1 MKNVAFLLVML
12 LVISSICLT
21 SCGSKESNQSTS
33 SKNVSSNSQ
42 SSNSEGNDNNQED
55 NNTGD
60 GEYTYEPVDFEI
72 SASVNFLNGE
82 DYGVF
87 VDETANSSC
96 NYGLVNTD
104 GKVTIDSFDEVSSPK
119 DGYVVCKDAEE
130 KYSLY
135 TVDGKMM
142 IKPMYINMTTPSD
155 GYVLCQKPN
164 GNIVISTVTGK
175 IVKEFNFSIK
185 KGEMDTDDLLR
196 HFKLEPFSEGL
207 AFFSLDGMSLC
218 VDTKGNDIF
227 ETELELKHPYVDGY
241 AVFYERGEN
250 SEGYLV
256 GLDTKGKE
264 VWRKSIYYD
273 HSGDLYFYDEGDI
286 KNIILYKSSKNK
298 MFGAIYTSGK
308 EILPCKYDEL
318 SYPGNNK
325 IGFKKYGLWGYMDYN
340 GNEVI
345 KPQFTYAKGFTGGV
359 ALVKTKDG
367 DYGII
372 NEDGDVQ
379 FTCDSDS
386 MTYFDNGLILERGL
400 RLLDSKGNV
409 IYDADSSEN
418 DDARIYGGSG
428 KVGINYFGGSIFYE
442 WDRSDS
448 PTSYKYFKLIKK

>member
-1 MKNVAFLLVML
+1 MKNVVSLLVVL

-21 SCGSKESNQSTS
+21 SCGSKGSNQSTL

-55 NNTGD
+55 TNTGD

-82 DYGVF
+82 DYSVF
-87 VDETANSSC
+87 TDETKSSSVG
-96 NYGLVNTD
+96 NVGLVNSD
-104 GKVTIDSFDEVSSPK
+104 GKVTIDTIYDNI
-119 DGYVVCKDAEE
+119 
-130 KYSLY
+130 
-135 TVDGKMM
+135 TV
-142 IKPMYINMTTPSD
+142 PSD
-155 GYVLCQKPN
+155 GYVICSKPN
-164 GNIVISTVTGK
+164 NSVEISTVDGK
-175 IVKEFNFSIK
+175 VIK
-185 KGEMDTDDLLR
+185 KYDFSSGNGGSISIET
-196 HFKLEPFSEGL
+196 FSEGL
-207 AFFSLDGMSLC
+207 GFIHYDNKNIC
-218 VDTKGNDIF
+218 VNTEGKKIF
-227 ETELELKHPYVDGY
+227 ETQLEYGKPFTNGV
-241 AVFYERGEN
+241 AVFYDWGESFGN
-250 SEGYLV
+250 DDKYIV
-256 GLDTKGKE
+256 ALDTNGNE
-264 VWRKSIYYD
+264 LWRKSANLSNTILRN
-273 HSGDLYFYDEGDI
+273 SGND
-286 KNIILYKSSKNK
+286 NIIIYQSTENELY
-298 MFGAIYTSGK
+298 GAIDVKGN
-308 EILPCKYDEL
+308 EVIPCKYDKL
-318 SYPGNNK
+318 TLPGNNK
-325 IGFKKYGLWGYMDYN
+325 IGFKKYGLWGYMDYE

-345 KPQFTYAKGFTGGV
+345 KPQFSEANEFKGGV

-379 FTCDSDS
+379 FNCDSDS